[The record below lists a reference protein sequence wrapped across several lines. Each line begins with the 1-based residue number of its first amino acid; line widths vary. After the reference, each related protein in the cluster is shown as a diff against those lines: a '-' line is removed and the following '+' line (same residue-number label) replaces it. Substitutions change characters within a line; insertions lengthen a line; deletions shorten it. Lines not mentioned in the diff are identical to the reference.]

1 MATKKEGTMNKYAN
15 WVLIGGAVL
24 LSFLMASSVRAQK
37 LVDPVELKI
46 KPNSFKNSHVKIQD
60 NYIHVRSSLGRDY
73 TKAGYTLDKYIAFG
87 ASKSGMRCFMLR
99 NSANEKLVA
108 EFEKGTPMTIYGY
121 IKQLKVDVG
130 KGGAKGRE
138 KLDKYIIVVSKIEKG
153 HN

>member
-1 MATKKEGTMNKYAN
+1 MRKMFTG
-15 WVLIGGAVL
+15 WAVL
-24 LSFLMASSVRAQK
+24 LIFLMASSVRAQK
-37 LVDPVELKI
+37 LVDPGELKI
-46 KPNSFKNSHVKIQD
+46 KPNSFKNCYVKIQD

-73 TKAGYTLDKYIAFG
+73 TKAGYTLDKYISFG

-108 EFEKGTPMTIYGY
+108 EFEKGTPITIYGH

-138 KLDKYIIVVSKIEKG
+138 KLDKYVIIVSKIEKG